1 MIDSI
6 LNRQIEYYRI
16 DHFLLINR
24 PIFER
29 IFIQKFKYA
38 QSGHIIM
45 QNSGEPTLYQKN
57 ERKSS
62 IFNFNTIQ
70 NRELAGIVRRM
81 RPRLRSIAQYI
92 NVRVNARECE

>member
-24 PIFER
+24 PIFQR
-29 IFIQKFKYA
+29 IFIQKFEYA

-45 QNSGEPTLYQKN
+45 QNSGETYFVPK
-57 ERKSS
+57 E
-62 IFNFNTIQ
+62 
-70 NRELAGIVRRM
+70 
-81 RPRLRSIAQYI
+81 
-92 NVRVNARECE
+92 